1 MPEFRAPSDSES
13 AESDQDLFVDTTM
26 DDTLTLQQAM
36 AEITRLQALI
46 QTKRPRSILPDPEQY
61 DGEEMNAY
69 PQFES
74 KLYAKLQVDEAALGG
89 PYERLWYAFGRLKG
103 KAAQRLHPWMEGRG
117 KDRDRITENTIKDFF
132 EQMRFFFADAHRRV
146 KANERLHNLYQGK
159 KSFNE
164 YLGEFEQLLLEAGG
178 STWEDVIKCG
188 FLTNGLNIEMRQS
201 IVSLQ
206 AAKTFVEYC
215 RQLQKIADSL
225 TEIDRIQRSRKG
237 RGRQFTQYSRTAG
250 APNDVPPHQGPRDA
264 DAMDWAPAG
273 AELNNLQRR
282 AKWVPQDEIEKRRKE
297 RRCVRCGDP
306 SHYQN
311 RCPYRAPRRPPT
323 KVSTIRS
330 RSELAELEVD
340 SSSEPET
347 GKE

>member
-1 MPEFRAPSDSES
+1 MTEFRVPSDSES
-13 AESDQDLFVDTTM
+13 TGSDPDLFVNTVM
-26 DDTLTLQQAM
+26 DLQQAM
-36 AEITRLQALI
+36 AEITRLQTLI
-46 QTKRPRSILPDPEQY
+46 QTKRPRAVLPDPEQY
-61 DGEEMNAY
+61 DGEETNAY

-74 KLYAKLQVDEAALGG
+74 KLYAKLQVDEAAIGG
-89 PYERLWYAFGRLKG
+89 PFERLWYAFGRLKG
-103 KAAQRLHPWMEGRG
+103 KAAQRLHPWMEANG
-117 KDRDRITENTIKDFF
+117 KDRDRITDNTIQEFF
-132 EQMRFFFADAHRRV
+132 EQMRFFFADVHRRV
-146 KANERLHNLYQGK
+146 KANERLHHLYQGK
-159 KSFNE
+159 KPFNE

-215 RQLQKIADSL
+215 RQLQKIADGL
-225 TEIDRIQRSRKG
+225 AEIDRMQRGRKG
-237 RGRQFTQYSRTAG
+237 RGRPFTQQYQQYPRAG
-250 APNDVPPHQGPRDA
+250 APDDVPVRQGPRDA
-264 DAMDWAPAG
+264 ETMDWAPAG

-323 KVSTIRS
+323 KVSAIRS
-330 RSELAELEVD
+330 RPELPELESD
-340 SSSEPET
+340 SSSEPEAE
-347 GKE
+347 KE

>member
-1 MPEFRAPSDSES
+1 MTEFRAPSVSES
-13 AESDQDLFVDTTM
+13 SDQDQFVDTDTIM
-26 DDTLTLQQAM
+26 DLQAAM
-36 AEITRLQALI
+36 AEITRLQTLI
-46 QTKRPRSILPDPEQY
+46 QTKRPRPILPDPEQY
-61 DGEEMNAY
+61 DGEDMNAF

-89 PYERLWYAFGRLKG
+89 PFERLWYAFGRLKG
-103 KAAQRLHPWMEGRG
+103 KAAQRLHPWMETNG
-117 KDRDRITENTIKDFF
+117 KDRDRITDNTIREFF
-132 EQMRFFFADAHRRV
+132 EQMRFFFADVHRRV

-159 KSFNE
+159 KPFNE

-215 RQLQKIADSL
+215 RQLQKISDGLA
-225 TEIDRIQRSRKG
+225 EIDRIQRGRKG
-237 RGRQFTQYSRTAG
+237 RGRPFTQQYPRAAG
-250 APNDVPPHQGPRDA
+250 APDDVPIRQGPRDA
-264 DAMDWAPAG
+264 EAMDWAPAG

-311 RCPYRAPRRPPT
+311 RCPYRAPRRPPA
-323 KVSTIRS
+323 KISAMRS
-330 RSELAELEVD
+330 RSELPELEAD